1 MPELTIRPSIG
12 ADEYPALVAIWRRA
26 VDATHGFVHESHRD
40 EIEAHLA
47 SEYLPSVALS
57 VAEIGGLPVG
67 FAGTLDGNLEMLFVD
82 AARRGDGIGSALLAH
97 VVRHQDVSRVDVN
110 EQNAAAVAFYGRRGF
125 VVAGRSEVDEAG
137 RPYPLLHLR
146 LSQVQPSA
154 STAAKPRHR

>member
-12 ADEYPALVAIWRRA
+12 ADEYPALVAIWRSA

-82 AARRGDGIGSALLAH
+82 AARRGDGIGSAAPGGIRGVSLLC
-97 VVRHQDVSRVDVN
+97 R
-110 EQNAAAVAFYGRRGF
+110 GRRSREQG
-125 VVAGRSEVDEAG
+125 VNV
-137 RPYPLLHLR
+137 
-146 LSQVQPSA
+146 A
-154 STAAKPRHR
+154 STV